1 MNPFN
6 RQATAAQSEAVAFD
20 AGLRGWMLKVY
31 NYMTSA
37 LILTGVVAYF
47 ASGSQAFLNLMFTQG
62 ANGASSMS
70 IFGWVIMLA
79 PLGMALYLGA
89 RLHHMSVAKAQTLF
103 WVYAGVMGLSLSFI
117 FLAYTGESIA
127 RTFFITAAT
136 FGSMSLVGYTT
147 KRDLTA
153 FGSFLMM
160 GVIGIII
167 ASLVNL
173 FVQSSMMSLIVS
185 VVAVL
190 VFTGLIAYD
199 TQKLKEMYYSVG
211 RSAEVAQKTAI
222 MGALTLYLDF
232 INLFVHLLR
241 LIGDRR

>member
-47 ASGSQAFLNLMFTQG
+47 ASGSQAFLNLMYTQG
-62 ANGASSMS
+62 ANGAAGMS

-89 RLHHMSVAKAQTLF
+89 RLHHMSVSKAQTLF

-211 RSAEVAQKTAI
+211 RSAEVAQKTAT

-241 LIGDRR
+241 LIGERR